1 MAQVL
6 AEILPGAS
14 AEFPSIVSYSI
25 ALPLPRQGPSH
36 RSFAR
41 ISGRTSLRP
50 ARAYCLCLLHP
61 GLSTTASA
69 EDTNK
74 KLSQLF
80 FDPCGGLGSIP
91 LEIAAICR
99 RDKLKISCL
108 SGDIE
113 LPSLEGAAKNFK
125 SAQLGLDAGLAGI
138 DASLLIDGRGKGRSG
153 GLKDGIL
160 DGISKQVSL
169 LYNALLT

>member
-1 MAQVL
+1 MKLSLKYTKFMIQVL
-6 AEILPGAS
+6 AEILPGSS
-14 AEFPSIVSYSI
+14 AEFPSIVCYSI
-25 ALPLPRQGPSH
+25 ALPLPRQSSPH
-36 RSFAR
+36 RSFTR

-61 GLSTTASA
+61 DLATTTA

-74 KLSQLF
+74 KSSKLF

-91 LEIAAICR
+91 LEIAAIRR

-113 LPSLEGAAKNFK
+113 LPSLEGAAKNFQA
-125 SAQLGLDAGLAGI
+125 AQLGLNAGLAGI

-160 DGISKQVSL
+160 DGISK
-169 LYNALLT
+169 